1 MSVYLDH
8 AATTPVRPV
17 ALTAFEQ
24 ACSVGGNPSSV
35 HANGR
40 AARRVLEESRES
52 IAADLRVR
60 PGDVVFTS
68 GGTEADNAG
77 VKGLYLQ
84 AISRNSLARR
94 ILLSPTEHAAVLD
107 SAQWLATYHGA
118 LIEWIPVDQQGVV
131 DLDWLTTNLAGADD
145 IALVAVM
152 WANNE
157 TGVIAPI
164 EQIAKLCAEAKIPLH
179 SDAVQ
184 AATVNRAGD
193 WLQGPATLAFSGHKF
208 GAPIGIGAMIVNQ
221 VTPVAVSQ
229 GGGQEI
235 KIRSGT
241 VPVALAASMAAAL
254 HETRIQPAEKTAA
267 LRNDLEAR
275 VKAAFPEA
283 SVNAQSA
290 QRLPG
295 ISSINFPG
303 ASSEVMLM
311 LLDNAGISCSAGSAC
326 SAGVHRPSHVLSA
339 MGLGDE
345 VASSSLRF
353 SVGWNSVSSDID
365 ALLAA
370 LPNTVDRAK
379 LAQRRS
385 V

>member
-1 MSVYLDH
+1 MRP
-8 AATTPVRPV
+8 AAL
-17 ALTAFEQ
+17 AAFEQ
-24 ACSVGGNPSSV
+24 ACAVGGNPSSV
-35 HANGR
+35 HVHGR
-40 AARRVLEESRES
+40 AARRILEESRES
-52 IAADLRVR
+52 ISADLGVR
-60 PGDVVFTS
+60 PGDVIFTS

-84 AISRNSLARR
+84 AISGNPARRR

-107 SAQWLATYHGA
+107 SAQWLAAYHDA
-118 LIEWIPVDQQGVV
+118 RIEWIPVNRQGIV
-131 DLDWLTTNLAGADD
+131 DLDWLAENLANGDD
-145 IALVAVM
+145 IALVAAM

-164 EQIAKLCAEAKIPLH
+164 EYIAKLCAEAGIPLH

-184 AATVNRAGD
+184 ATALSPAGD
-193 WLQGPATLAFSGHKF
+193 WLQGPVTLALSGHKF
-208 GAPIGIGAMIVNQ
+208 GAPIGIGAMIVNK

-254 HETRIQPAEKTAA
+254 RESRAQPSTQTAA

-275 VKAAFPEA
+275 IKSAFPDAIINAEA
-283 SVNAQSA
+283 AD
-290 QRLPG
+290 RLPN
-295 ISSINFPG
+295 ISSINFPS

-326 SAGVHRPSHVLSA
+326 SAGVHRPSHVLAA
-339 MGLGDE
+339 MGLGDDA
-345 VASSSLRF
+345 ASSSLRF
-353 SVGWNSVSSDID
+353 SVGWNSTPADID
-365 ALLAA
+365 ILLEA
-370 LPNTVDRAK
+370 LPNAVDRAK
-379 LAQRRS
+379 AARSRS